1 MRRLVWIAAWTGVVF
16 WSLFSLATYG
26 LFDVVGSLLT
36 GGARPPAPDTFT
48 TGEPQNG
55 EWLYPFVQIA
65 KALGLSVI
73 AATWFAVTAVIL
85 GAAFL
90 VTRFLPSDP
99 GPEPGPGQR
108 GRMGQGP
115 AIETTWVRHPDRRP
129 DPAQAARDA
138 VRRVTGRR

>member
-26 LFDVVGSLLT
+26 LFDVVGTLLT

-48 TGEPQNG
+48 TGEPHLG

-65 KALGLSVI
+65 KALGFSAI
-73 AATWFAVTAVIL
+73 AAVWFVVRGPVI
-85 GAAFL
+85 
-90 VTRFLPSDP
+90 D
-99 GPEPGPGQR
+99 
-108 GRMGQGP
+108 
-115 AIETTWVRHPDRRP
+115 TTWVRHPDRRP

-138 VRRVTGRR
+138 LRRVTGRR

>member
-26 LFDVVGSLLT
+26 LFDVVGTLLT

-48 TGEPQNG
+48 TGEPAIG

-65 KALGLSVI
+65 KALGFSAI
-73 AATWFAVTAVIL
+73 AAVWFVVSAAIL
-85 GAAFL
+85 GGAFL
-90 VTRFLPSDP
+90 VTRFLPSGREP
-99 GPEPGPGQR
+99 LPAPARRGPV
-108 GRMGQGP
+108 
-115 AIETTWVRHPDRRP
+115 IETTWVRHPDRRP

>member
-26 LFDVVGSLLT
+26 LFDVVGTLLT

-48 TGEPQNG
+48 TGEPAIG

-65 KALGLSVI
+65 KALGLSAI
-73 AATWFAVTAVIL
+73 AATWFAVSAVML

-90 VTRFLPSDP
+90 VTRFLPSDRP
-99 GPEPGPGQR
+99 PLPGPGRQGSER
-108 GRMGQGP
+108 PGQV
-115 AIETTWVRHPDRRP
+115 IETTWVRRPDGQP
-129 DPAQAARDA
+129 DPAQTARDA
-138 VRRVTGRR
+138 VRRLTGRR